1 MSAEP
6 ASSPSTTT
14 PPIVF
19 IPAPIDDIKQETKTS
34 CWAACARA
42 LLINYGG
49 ADDSTTDTKVAQD
62 LGMDVN
68 VCQDMAEVLGK
79 LHFFDDVE
87 KRVFPTATE
96 IADEIK
102 LGRPLV
108 ACVTAEKAQVKS
120 KQIKEGHYV
129 LVVGIDQTTRSRP
142 LVKILDPQITTE
154 GVSSARWV
162 PYLNT
167 IYRADDGD
175 SYWGM
180 TYYTHDHRGN
190 R

>member
-1 MSAEP
+1 M
-6 ASSPSTTT
+6 
-14 PPIVF
+14 
-19 IPAPIDDIKQETKTS
+19 
-34 CWAACARA
+34 
-42 LLINYGG
+42 
-49 ADDSTTDTKVAQD
+49 
-62 LGMDVN
+62 
-68 VCQDMAEVLGK
+68 
-79 LHFFDDVE
+79 E

-102 LGRPLV
+102 MGRPLV
-108 ACVTAEKAQVKS
+108 ACVTAEKEQVRS

-129 LVVGIDQTTRSRP
+129 LVVGIDQTKRSKP

-162 PYLNT
+162 PYLNS

-180 TYYTHDHRGN
+180 TYYTHDHRSN